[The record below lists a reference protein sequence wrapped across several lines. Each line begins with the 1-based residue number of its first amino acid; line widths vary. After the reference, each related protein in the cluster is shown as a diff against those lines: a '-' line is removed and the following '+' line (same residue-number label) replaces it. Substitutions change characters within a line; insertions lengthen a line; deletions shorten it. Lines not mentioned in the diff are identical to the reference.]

1 MNRPRAHIWGLL
13 VPLFL
18 GLGAAF
24 VALMSLGIPMAI
36 LLSIFG
42 TDPFSAIAYA
52 VMSDR
57 GTLAGV
63 TGAAGVTLAMWLAH
77 LLYRRIGALPWLG
90 VGVAGYFAGA
100 VWIMM
105 TVPPNPIAG

>member
-1 MNRPRAHIWGLL
+1 MKRSHVWGFLTPLL
-13 VPLFL
+13 L
-18 GLGAAF
+18 GLGVAF

-42 TDPFSAIAYA
+42 TDPFSAVAA
-52 VMSDR
+52 VVRSDR

-63 TGAAGVTLAMWLAH
+63 TGAAGVTLAMWLGH

-105 TVPPNPIAG
+105 TVPQTPIAS

>member
-1 MNRPRAHIWGLL
+1 MPRSHVWGFLT
-13 VPLFL
+13 PLFL
-18 GLGAAF
+18 GLGVAF
-24 VALMSLGIPMAI
+24 VTLMSLGIPMAI

-42 TDPFSAIAYA
+42 SDPFSAIAYV

-63 TGAAGVTLAMWLAH
+63 AGAAGVTLAMWLAH

-90 VGVAGYFAGA
+90 VGVAGYFAA
-100 VWIMM
+100 AMWIMM
-105 TVPPNPIAG
+105 TVPQTPLAS